1 MFGEECV
8 EMDIV
13 WGKDGDEARGGGGLG
28 FMLGARVQARARAW
42 ARTLVGTRAR
52 VKARA
57 KAGYVVGPEVMGDF
71 I

>member
-13 WGKDGDEARGGGGLG
+13 WGKDGDEARGGGSRVYVR
-28 FMLGARVQARARAW
+28 ARVQARARAW